1 MKISYHRRRKIKTR
15 RIALRDLILRGI
27 NEPKDL
33 AKELKVTLPTI
44 KRDLEALRTM
54 REEDL
59 TFQTKQTSQEILDK
73 KDLILKMLDDE
84 NYYNENGD
92 LNISKITKEN
102 PKLEVITSVKKFSDS
117 SKDKATKQLLE
128 IDIRATD
135 VYTLAY
141 QKTSLANMDYT
152 NNIIIQK

>member
-15 RIALRDLILRGI
+15 RIAIRDLILRGI

-92 LNISKITKEN
+92 LNISKITKELN
-102 PKLEVITSVKKFSDS
+102 TS
-117 SKDKATKQLLE
+117 
-128 IDIRATD
+128 RAT
-135 VYTLAY
+135 VMSVL
-141 QKTSLANMDYT
+141 NGE
-152 NNIIIQK
+152 